1 MQHSTAAAKLST
13 HSPMWF
19 KAGTCTC
26 TFSDCRVMVSEIK
39 EVISAQLTKW
49 EWEREAIGTNLR
61 GLLGVD
67 RLHKIDLHSVC
78 ACVVDTCKQSSVNAI
93 IRKKLTKN

>member
-1 MQHSTAAAKLST
+1 
-13 HSPMWF
+13 
-19 KAGTCTC
+19 
-26 TFSDCRVMVSEIK
+26 MVSEIK
-39 EVISAQLTKW
+39 EDIPAQQTRW
-49 EWEREAIGTNLR
+49 EWEWVEIRTNLR

-67 RLHKIDLHSVC
+67 RLHKIDLHFVC